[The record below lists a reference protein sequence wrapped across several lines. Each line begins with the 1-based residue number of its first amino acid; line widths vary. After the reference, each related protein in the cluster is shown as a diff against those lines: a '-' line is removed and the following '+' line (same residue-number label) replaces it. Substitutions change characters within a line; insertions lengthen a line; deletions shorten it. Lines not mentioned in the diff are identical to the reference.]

1 MCKIF
6 SLIPS
11 KKKLLPEK
19 FELKFSNLNVLHKG
33 LLMQNWVYLDWVS
46 NPYCFR
52 FLLQLQEK
60 GESWI
65 KEIRENK
72 STKLQTFAAFLETRL
87 TKMGSKIG

>member
-11 KKKLLPEK
+11 KKKLSPEK
-19 FELKFSNLNVLHKG
+19 TELKFLNLNVLHRG

-52 FLLQLQEK
+52 LLLQLQEK

-65 KEIRENK
+65 KEIK
-72 STKLQTFAAFLETRL
+72 DKISPPSCKHLLHFLRQ
-87 TKMGSKIG
+87 G